1 MDHEHDQAD
10 GKKPYEPPQ
19 LMTIS
24 LRPEEAV
31 LGACKTSSGMDQ
43 CGNPCLT
50 FTCLLVGS

>member
-1 MDHEHDQAD
+1 MNREMNLSG

-31 LGACKTSSGMDQ
+31 LGHCKTSSSNDQ
-43 CGNPCLT
+43 CGNPCISFL
-50 FTCLLVGS
+50 CRSVGS